1 VADRFI
7 WCAIPVINIFNPP
20 IDLHKIMKDYM
31 LALFVCA
38 LVTVDV
44 VILFVY
50 TLVEGLMGNL
60 EPTRTVHAENP
71 SDSHGV
77 SRVDTITIHA

>member
-1 VADRFI
+1 
-7 WCAIPVINIFNPP
+7 
-20 IDLHKIMKDYM
+20 MKDYV

-77 SRVDTITIHA
+77 SRVDIIAIHA

>member
-1 VADRFI
+1 
-7 WCAIPVINIFNPP
+7 
-20 IDLHKIMKDYM
+20 MKDYV

-50 TLVEGLMGNL
+50 TLVEGLWRHDEEL
-60 EPTRTVHAENP
+60 
-71 SDSHGV
+71 
-77 SRVDTITIHA
+77 RVLKWLL

>member
-1 VADRFI
+1 
-7 WCAIPVINIFNPP
+7 
-20 IDLHKIMKDYM
+20 
-31 LALFVCA
+31 
-38 LVTVDV
+38 VDV

-77 SRVDTITIHA
+77 SRVDTIAIHA

>member
-1 VADRFI
+1 
-7 WCAIPVINIFNPP
+7 
-20 IDLHKIMKDYM
+20 MKNYV

-50 TLVEGLMGNL
+50 TLVECREGQNL
-60 EPTRTVHAENP
+60 EPARRVHAENP
-71 SDSHGV
+71 SDTRGV
-77 SRVDTITIHA
+77 SREPVSYH